1 MKKLLNIILFIPAIL
16 ISQKN
21 ITGTV
26 VDINNNSVADV
37 KVSIEGE
44 KSETLTDAKGVFS
57 LITDGTGNLLFLKDG
72 FSGKSVS
79 FEESTYTVNVTLNK
93 IKKIID
99 DEKRTNSLR
108 NVVVNSGLDFVEII
122 ANRIAGAKIKNDYNG
137 NKNITLRGRQSFK
150 TNSDAVIWEINGM
163 IYNSPPP
170 MDISQIK
177 YLEVLRDMA
186 STNKYGSMGGAGVL
200 IIKTEV
206 TEKQYQS
213 SRNLWNAPPPLTDEE
228 RKALKAERKAKR
240 LAKKEKNKKN

>member
-1 MKKLLNIILFIPAIL
+1 MKKSFLLILFIPAIL

-26 VDINNNSVADV
+26 VDINNNLLIGV
-37 KVSIEGE
+37 KVNVEGSNE
-44 KSETLTDAKGVFS
+44 QVFS
-57 LITDGTGNLLFLKDG
+57 EANGAFTIITKVDGDLLFSKDG
-72 FSGKSVS
+72 FSSQSVH
-79 FEESTYTVNVTLNK
+79 FEESTYTVNVTLNEV
-93 IKKIID
+93 KKIID

-108 NVVVNSGLDFVEII
+108 NINVISGLDFVEII
-122 ANRIAGAKIKNDYNG
+122 ANRIAGAKIKKDFNG

-170 MDISQIK
+170 MDISQIR
-177 YLEVLRDMA
+177 YLEVLKDMA
-186 STNKYGSMGGAGVL
+186 STNRYGSQGGAGV
-200 IIKTEV
+200 IILKTIV
-206 TEKQYQS
+206 TENEYKS